1 MDKAKLR
8 QYARDL
14 RKNSTDAEKHLWY
27 NLRANRWCHLLFELP
42 ARARGRPELSMVS
55 ALIR

>member
-8 QYARDL
+8 QYAGDL

-27 NLRANRWCHLLFELP
+27 AYLQDE
-42 ARARGRPELSMVS
+42 
-55 ALIR
+55 ALGYDWHS

>member
-27 NLRANRWCHLLFELP
+27 NLRANRMGYKFKRQVP
-42 ARARGRPELSMVS
+42 IGSFIVDS
-55 ALIR
+55 